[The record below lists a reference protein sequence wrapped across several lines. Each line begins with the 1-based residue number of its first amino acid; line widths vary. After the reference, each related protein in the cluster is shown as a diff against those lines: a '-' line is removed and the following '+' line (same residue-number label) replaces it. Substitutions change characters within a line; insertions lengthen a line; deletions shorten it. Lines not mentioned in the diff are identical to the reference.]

1 MKLIDDITNEP
12 LAVLLIGPPGSGKTT
27 YALQF
32 PDVWVADCDN
42 NLAGPVRYLKSVGK
56 FKPFKADSIQF
67 DDDGKPITPAQSW
80 ERLVTKTQEALK
92 SPDIK
97 TIIIDS
103 LTHVDRI
110 LLVWCMEKLRK
121 ATPEFDVWNMFKLR
135 LYDYL
140 VKIRSGGKSVIV
152 ICHEKIEYDKNGSI
166 DKFVPAVSTNLK
178 DYFGY
183 LFTDVW
189 RSELHLVGGKYEH
202 NIRVTPT
209 ALHDLKNSLLLT
221 NTINSEELLWKTIK

>member
-1 MKLIDDITNEP
+1 MKQINDITTEP

-32 PDVWVADCDN
+32 PNVWVADCDS
-42 NLAGPVRYLKSVGK
+42 NLSGPTRYLKSVGK
-56 FKPFKADSIQF
+56 LTPFMTDSIQF
-67 DDDGKPITPAQSW
+67 DDDGKPITPSQSW
-80 ERLVTKTQEALK
+80 ERLVIKTQEALK
-92 SPDIK
+92 NPDVK
-97 TIIIDS
+97 TIVIDS

-110 LLVWCMEKLRK
+110 LLVWCMDKLRK
-121 ATPEFDVWNMFKLR
+121 TTPEFDVWNMFKLR

-166 DKFVPAVSTNLK
+166 DKLVPAVSTNLK

-202 NIRVTPT
+202 TIQVTPT
-209 ALHDLKNSLLLT
+209 ALCDLKNSLLLT
-221 NTINSEELLWKTIK
+221 NKIDSKELLCKTK